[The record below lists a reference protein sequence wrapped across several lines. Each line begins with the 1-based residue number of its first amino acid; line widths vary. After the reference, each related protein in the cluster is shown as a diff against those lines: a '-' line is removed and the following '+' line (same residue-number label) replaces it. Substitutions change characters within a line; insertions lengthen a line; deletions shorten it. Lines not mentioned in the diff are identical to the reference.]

1 MSSSP
6 KFPVPAD
13 DEPTAEPAPTV
24 THVSVIRRSNAIVVL
39 ALIAV
44 VVFLHWAQAVV
55 IPIVF
60 SVFLSYALTPIVNW
74 LQRKAKL
81 PKAVG
86 AAATLA
92 IILGAVGWGLNS
104 LQPEALDVLDI
115 VPRATQKFSVAIR
128 GNPREPASAVEKM
141 KKAATEIENA
151 ANTATTATTNPST
164 TTTKISSGAPPPRP
178 APDTPTFKVR
188 DYVLM
193 GTASFI
199 AGMGQ
204 LVVVVAL
211 VYFLLVA
218 GDSFRRTLI
227 RISGDSLTKKK
238 ITVQI
243 LDEIDMQIQRYLLV
257 QIVSSALLALVTWL
271 AFAWIGLNNALFWA
285 CFGGVLHLIPYAGPT
300 ALVVITA
307 LVAYVQFDTLQPVVV
322 VIGVTLGL
330 VGAIGLLLV
339 PWLTQRVGRINAVV
353 VFVALLFWGW
363 LWGVWG
369 LLLGVPIVM
378 AIKAVC
384 ERVEQL
390 RPISEFL
397 GYEERKTVRAPLE
410 DVDVPS
416 VE

>member
-1 MSSSP
+1 LHTSGR
-6 KFPVPAD
+6 V
-13 DEPTAEPAPTV
+13 
-24 THVSVIRRSNAIVVL
+24 RSHATFVL

-44 VVFLHWAQAVV
+44 VVFLQWAQAVL
-55 IPIVF
+55 IPITF

-92 IILGAVGWGLNS
+92 VILGAMGWGLNS

-115 VPRATQKFSVAIR
+115 VPRATEKFSIAIR
-128 GNPREPASAVEKM
+128 GNPRAPAGAVEKM
-141 KKAATEIENA
+141 KKAATEIEKA
-151 ANTATTATTNPST
+151 ANTATTT
-164 TTTKISSGAPPPRP
+164 TTTTTTTTSTTGPSPRP
-178 APDTPTFKVR
+178 TPDTSSFKVR

-199 AGMGQ
+199 AGIGQ
-204 LVVVVAL
+204 LVVVIAL

-227 RISGDSLTKKK
+227 RISGDTLTKKK

-243 LDEIDMQIQRYLLV
+243 LDEIDLQVQRYLLV
-257 QIVSSALLALVTWL
+257 QIVSSALLALLAWV
-271 AFAWIGLNNALFWA
+271 AFAWIGLDNALFWA
-285 CFGGVLHLIPYAGPT
+285 CVGGVLHLIPYAGPT

-307 LVAYVQFDTLQPVVV
+307 LVAYVQFDTLEPVMLIV
-322 VIGVTLGL
+322 GVTLVL
-330 VGAIGLLLV
+330 VGVIGLLLV
-339 PWLTQRVGRINAVV
+339 PWLTQRMGRINAVI

-384 ERVEQL
+384 ERVEDL

-397 GYEERKTVRAPLE
+397 GHEEKKTAPTPLQE
-410 DVDVPS
+410 TDVPS
-416 VE
+416 AE

>member
-1 MSSSP
+1 MATSP
-6 KFPVPAD
+6 KPPVQAD
-13 DEPTAEPAPTV
+13 DTPTGTTEPTASHTSSRV
-24 THVSVIRRSNAIVVL
+24 RSHATFVL
-39 ALIAV
+39 AVIAV
-44 VVFLHWAQAVV
+44 VLFLQWAQAVL
-55 IPIVF
+55 IPITL

-74 LQRKAKL
+74 LQKKAKL

-92 IILGAVGWGLNS
+92 VILGAVGWGLNS

-115 VPRATQKFSVAIR
+115 VPRAAQKFSIALR
-128 GNPREPASAVEKM
+128 GNPQEPAGAVEKM
-141 KKAATEIENA
+141 KKAASEIEKA
-151 ANTATTATTNPST
+151 ANTATTTTTTTTTTTST
-164 TTTKISSGAPPPRP
+164 TTPPPRTM
-178 APDTPTFKVR
+178 PDTPTFKVR

-199 AGMGQ
+199 AGIGQ

-243 LDEIDMQIQRYLLV
+243 LDEIDHQVQRYLLV
-257 QIVSSALLALVTWL
+257 QLVSSALLVPLTWV
-271 AFAWIGLNNALFWA
+271 AFAWIGLDNAVFWA
-285 CFGGVLHLIPYAGPT
+285 CVGGVLHLIPYIGPT
-300 ALVVITA
+300 AFVVITA
-307 LVAYVQFDTLQPVVV
+307 LVAYVQFDTLEPVVIIV
-322 VIGVTLGL
+322 GATLVL
-330 VGAIGLLLV
+330 VGVIGLLLV
-339 PWLTQRVGRINAVV
+339 PWLTQRMGHINAVI

-384 ERVEQL
+384 ERVEDL

-397 GYEERKTVRAPLE
+397 GYEERKPASTTQQN
-410 DVDVPS
+410 VDVS
-416 VE
+416 SAK

>member
-1 MSSSP
+1 V
-6 KFPVPAD
+6 KD
-13 DEPTAEPAPTV
+13 DVTTYVPAPTV
-24 THVSVIRRSNAIVVL
+24 SHMSIMVRSNAMVVL
-39 ALIAV
+39 AFIAL
-44 VVFLHWAQAVV
+44 VVFLHWAQAIF
-55 IPIVF
+55 IPITF

-74 LQRKAKL
+74 LQKNAKL

-92 IILGAVGWGLNS
+92 IILGALGWGLNS

-115 VPRATQKFSVAIR
+115 VSRATEKFSIAIH
-128 GNPREPASAVEKM
+128 GNPREPEGAVEKI
-141 KKAATEIENA
+141 KKAATEIEKA
-151 ANTATTATTNPST
+151 ANTATTT
-164 TTTKISSGAPPPRP
+164 TTTTTTRTAAAPPLRP
-178 APDTPTFKVR
+178 AADTSTFKVR

-204 LVVVVAL
+204 LVVVIAL

-227 RISGDSLTKKK
+227 RISGDTLTKKK

-243 LDEIDMQIQRYLLV
+243 LDEIDLQIQRYLLV
-257 QIVSSALLALVTWL
+257 QIVSSAVLALVAWV
-271 AFAWIGLNNALFWA
+271 AFAWIGLDNALFWA

-300 ALVVITA
+300 ALVVATA
-307 LVAYVQFDTLQPVVV
+307 LVAYAQFDTLQPVAVV
-322 VIGVTLGL
+322 VGITLAL
-330 VGAIGLLLV
+330 VGVIGFLV
-339 PWLTQRVGRINAVV
+339 PWLTQRIGRINAVI

-384 ERVEQL
+384 ERVEDLQ
-390 RPISEFL
+390 PISEFL
-397 GYEERKTVRAPLE
+397 GYEEKRSLRAPLE
-410 DVDVPS
+410 ALDAPS
-416 VE
+416 VK

>member
-164 TTTKISSGAPPPRP
+164 TTTKISSATPPPRP

>member
-1 MSSSP
+1 MATSSQSP
-6 KFPVPAD
+6 VQD
-13 DEPTAEPAPTV
+13 DDAPTDLPARTISHASIMV
-24 THVSVIRRSNAIVVL
+24 RSNAIVVL

-44 VVFLHWAQAVV
+44 VVFLHWAQAVM
-55 IPIVF
+55 IPITL
-60 SVFLSYALTPIVNW
+60 SVFLSYALKPIVNW

-81 PKAVG
+81 PKVVG

-92 IILGAVGWGLNS
+92 VILGTVGWTLNS

-115 VPRATQKFSVAIR
+115 VPRATEKFSIAMR
-128 GNPREPASAVEKM
+128 GNPREPEGAVEKM
-141 KKAATEIENA
+141 KKAATEIEKA
-151 ANTATTATTNPST
+151 ANTATTT
-164 TTTKISSGAPPPRP
+164 TTTTTTTPRIATQLP
-178 APDTPTFKVR
+178 VRSAPDAPTFRVR

-199 AGMGQ
+199 VGMGQ
-204 LVVVVAL
+204 LVVVIAL

-243 LDEIDMQIQRYLLV
+243 LDQIDLQIQRYLLV
-257 QIVSSALLALVTWL
+257 QIVSSALLGLLAWA

-285 CFGGVLHLIPYAGPT
+285 CLGGVFHLIPYAGPT
-300 ALVVITA
+300 AMVVLTA
-307 LVAYVQFDTLQPVVV
+307 LVAYVQFDTVEPVAMVV
-322 VIGVTLGL
+322 GITLAL
-330 VGAIGLLLV
+330 VGVIGLLLV
-339 PWLTQRVGRINAVV
+339 PWLTQRVGRINAVI

-378 AIKAVC
+378 AVKAVC
-384 ERVEQL
+384 ERVEDL

-397 GYEERKTVRAPLE
+397 GYEDDKSTREPSGKIDAPSA
-410 DVDVPS
+410 D
-416 VE
+416 

>member
-1 MSSSP
+1 
-6 KFPVPAD
+6 
-13 DEPTAEPAPTV
+13 
-24 THVSVIRRSNAIVVL
+24 VL
-39 ALIAV
+39 AVIAV
-44 VVFLHWAQAVV
+44 VLFLQWAQAVL
-55 IPIVF
+55 IPITL

-74 LQRKAKL
+74 LQKKAKL

-92 IILGAVGWGLNS
+92 VILGAVGWGLNS

-115 VPRATQKFSVAIR
+115 VPRAAQKFSIAIR
-128 GNPREPASAVEKM
+128 GNPREPAGAVEKM

-151 ANTATTATTNPST
+151 ANTATTT
-164 TTTKISSGAPPPRP
+164 TTTTTTTTSTTGPSPRP
-178 APDTPTFKVR
+178 APDTSTFKVR

-204 LVVVVAL
+204 LVVVIAL

-227 RISGDSLTKKK
+227 RISGDTLTKKK

-243 LDEIDMQIQRYLLV
+243 LDEIDHQIQRYLLV
-257 QIVSSALLALVTWL
+257 QLVSSALLVPLAWV
-271 AFAWIGLNNALFWA
+271 AFAWIGLDNALFWA
-285 CFGGVLHLIPYAGPT
+285 CVGGVLHLIPYIGPT
-300 ALVVITA
+300 AFVVITA
-307 LVAYVQFDTLQPVVV
+307 LVAYVQFDTLEPVVMIV
-322 VIGVTLGL
+322 GATLVLVGVIGFLF
-330 VGAIGLLLV
+330 V
-339 PWLTQRVGRINAVV
+339 PWLTQRMGRINAVI
-353 VFVALLFWGW
+353 VFVALLIWGW

-384 ERVEQL
+384 ERVEDL

-397 GYEERKTVRAPLE
+397 GYEERKPASTTQQN
-410 DVDVPS
+410 VDVS
-416 VE
+416 SAK